1 MSLFGRP
8 TTPDIRPGVFA
19 WYPASSRGERR
30 TFWICY
36 AGHLLDAMDT
46 QRYSFAIPSRLV
58 ALALTRGQ
66 AGEIA
71 QQAGAHELMLIHY
84 STRNSTNEPLI
95 LEAQQK
101 FSGKVGLA
109 EDYLTLEF

>member
-1 MSLFGRP
+1 
-8 TTPDIRPGVFA
+8 
-19 WYPASSRGERR
+19 
-30 TFWICY
+30 
-36 AGHLLDAMDT
+36 
-46 QRYSFAIPSRLV
+46 
-58 ALALTRGQ
+58 
-66 AGEIA
+66 
-71 QQAGAHELMLIHY
+71 MLIHY